1 MKTLIAFIALLI
13 AGLVPI
19 DYLTDRS
26 VPATAGW
33 VDFSHAKDKDKD
45 EKEEKEDKDD
55 KDKKKDKD
63 KDDKDPKD
71 PPTVPENS
79 SILIYGAGAIALL
92 GLSLWM
98 SRRKKDNP
106 T

>member
-1 MKTLIAFIALLI
+1 MKTLIAFFALLI
-13 AGLVPI
+13 AGLVPL
-19 DYLTDRS
+19 DSLTERLL
-26 VPATAGW
+26 PATAGW
-33 VDFSHAKDKDKD
+33 VEISHAKDKDKD
-45 EKEEKEDKDD
+45 EKDDKDD
-55 KDKKKDKD
+55 KDKDKDKKD

-92 GLSLWM
+92 GLSLWL
-98 SRRKKDNP
+98 SRRKRDNP